1 MATQQ
6 VRKLTDRDAD
16 GNPTGEETYG
26 YMPRSFLVAGRLNEF
41 VTEHGV
47 NEDRHRSFELF
58 RRNTSSP
65 EIITFDER
73 PNARDSSSSSTR
85 RRRRRER
92 SIAASAPW
100 TLPLW
105 LNTAEPSCNGVQCAT
120 ASLAFTATVALWNL

>member
-16 GNPTGEETYG
+16 GNPTGEETCG

-41 VTEHGV
+41 VTELGV

-65 EIITFDER
+65 EIITFDEPSER
-73 PNARDSSSSSTR
+73 ARFIVQQHEAPT
-85 RRRRRER
+85 
-92 SIAASAPW
+92 AA
-100 TLPLW
+100 
-105 LNTAEPSCNGVQCAT
+105 
-120 ASLAFTATVALWNL
+120 